1 MCEREHTRTHVWRCA
16 ALMLGD
22 RPKSSRGCLLKTAER
37 GEQLSMAVGHS
48 LTLQSAVDSPP
59 PQDDNSKASLILC
72 VWHTS
77 LILGQIRFQPLSS
90 SPFRFPLFLFFC
102 LFYTHVIHSHE
113 LLGFGGCR
121 TGDVDSEKNV
131 HSLFRMI
138 DIRKERKLSDILC
151 VHLCSSPQQKNKQEK
166 KTWSVSPT
174 SLIFFLSFSFFF
186 LHALQTNTML

>member
-1 MCEREHTRTHVWRCA
+1 MCSSYAGRQAEVIKRMFAKNSREGRTVEH
-16 ALMLGD
+16 
-22 RPKSSRGCLLKTAER
+22 GC
-37 GEQLSMAVGHS
+37 GP
-48 LTLQSAVDSPP
+48 LTHPSVSGWSPP

-90 SPFRFPLFLFFC
+90 SPFRFPLFLFF
-102 LFYTHVIHSHE
+102 LFYIHVIHSQE

-138 DIRKERKLSDILC
+138 DIKKERKLTDILC
-151 VHLCSSPQQKNKQEK
+151 VLLCSSKKQTRK
-166 KTWSVSPT
+166 KKLDQ
-174 SLIFFLSFSFFF
+174 SLLPP
-186 LHALQTNTML
+186 

>member
-90 SPFRFPLFLFFC
+90 SPFRFPLFWFFWVFFVLHTC
-102 LFYTHVIHSHE
+102 YPFTRA
-113 LLGFGGCR
+113 FGIWWLQDRRCWQW
-121 TGDVDSEKNV
+121 EKCALTVQNDR
-131 HSLFRMI
+131 HQ
-138 DIRKERKLSDILC
+138 EREKAHWHF
-151 VHLCSSPQQKNKQEK
+151 VCSSVFFTTTKKQTRKKNLI
-166 KTWSVSPT
+166 
-174 SLIFFLSFSFFF
+174 SLSYLLNFLSFFLFFF
-186 LHALQTNTML
+186 FTCSPD